1 MKKLFFLFAAAAMI
15 LPLAFSC
22 TKEDKPTNVEMEPAK
37 TADVAKVVSFEKAT
51 GTNPTYTK
59 DGKTFEIL
67 SIEFTE
73 GSRYILRR
81 RPLLT
86 GSGAVGPWTKA
97 DDGIEVVTGTFTES
111 NGKYNCQGEFAGT
124 VEPKGTSA
132 DVTPQGG
139 QTQSAPAN
147 VQDTNTTTKEATNA
161 SRTWK
166 VNNSYIKV
174 SGKGINIDTGFN
186 GLDFVSIADYAMN
199 SGISINP
206 ANFMGYSCTEVLFT
220 GEGSMVISFSGA
232 PSFYGTYRLSGENL
246 SYTFLSGGNDII
258 GQSASGT
265 LTFPADHKAELT
277 LNTTIKGYTGSIQL
291 SMSEI
296 Q

>member
-15 LPLAFSC
+15 LPLAFAC
-22 TKEDKPTNVEMEPAK
+22 TKEDKPADVEMDPAK

-51 GTNPTYTK
+51 GTNPTYSK
-59 DGKTFEIL
+59 AGKTYEIL

-81 RPLLT
+81 RPLLAN
-86 GSGAVGPWTKA
+86 SLTKA
-97 DDGIEVVTGTFTES
+97 DDGVEVVTGTFTES
-111 NGKYNCQGEFAGT
+111 NGKYNCQGEFTGT

-199 SGISINP
+199 AGVNINP
-206 ANFMGYSCTEVLFT
+206 VNFMGYSCDEVLFT
-220 GEGSMVISFSGA
+220 GEGSMVISFTGA
-232 PSFYGTYRLSGENL
+232 PAFYGTYRLSGENL
-246 SYTFLSGGNDII
+246 SYTFLSGGNDIM
-258 GQSASGT
+258 GQSANGT
-265 LTFPADHKAELT
+265 LTFPAEHKAELT